1 LTGYASGLDKK
12 AFLLKLEVG
21 EKTE

>member
-1 LTGYASGLDKK
+1 LTGYAGGLDKK
-12 AFLLKLEVG
+12 AFLLKLESG

>member
-1 LTGYASGLDKK
+1 LTDYAVGLDKK
-12 AFLLKLEVG
+12 AFLLKLEAG

>member
-1 LTGYASGLDKK
+1 LTGYAGGLDKK